1 MPQIASYLI
10 QTRSVCS
17 YFLIFR
23 FAVCPF
29 FPCAHKKMILMQC
42 DGHEKN
48 SVYIPSLHLNQTMF
62 SFWIYLAP
70 KLKLQPAWFGLTP
83 MWL

>member
-29 FPCAHKKMILMQC
+29 FPCAHKKNDIDAM
-42 DGHEKN
+42 
-48 SVYIPSLHLNQTMF
+48 
-62 SFWIYLAP
+62 
-70 KLKLQPAWFGLTP
+70 
-83 MWL
+83 